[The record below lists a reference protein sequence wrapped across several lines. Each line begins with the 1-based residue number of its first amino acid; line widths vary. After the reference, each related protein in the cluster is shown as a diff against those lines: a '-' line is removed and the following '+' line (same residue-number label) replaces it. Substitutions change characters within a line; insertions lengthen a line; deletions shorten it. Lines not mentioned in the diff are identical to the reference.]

1 MVFRIEQEAEF
12 SSNPKIVGML
22 LARMKEI
29 EKENEQLKIKLRQK
43 CKTIDS
49 MKRDMQKSAEKTA
62 TNILRTVFTPGQ
74 VKKLISPSS
83 RRIVWT
89 LEDVRSAIALRS
101 VSSKAYVFL
110 REVQKI
116 PLPCIATLKKWVA
129 NFSLK
134 PGILREVVRIMDLQ
148 GQNLSTPEKL
158 TVLTFDEIYLAN
170 KIDLERREQKIYGP
184 HKTCQVVMVRGLF
197 SKWRQPIYYEYSKP
211 MTKEILLE
219 IVAVLYN
226 IGYIVVATTCDMGPT
241 NMSLWKELNIGIET
255 ENENKNYVK
264 KTMLLFTPN
273 RQLVKSVYVC

>member
-1 MVFRIEQEAEF
+1 MVFRIGQKAEF

-22 LARMKEI
+22 LARMKEM

-74 VKKLISPSS
+74 VKKLISPSRS

-116 PLPCIATLKKWVA
+116 PIALYR
-129 NFSLK
+129 N
-134 PGILREVVRIMDLQ
+134 
-148 GQNLSTPEKL
+148 
-158 TVLTFDEIYLAN
+158 
-170 KIDLERREQKIYGP
+170 
-184 HKTCQVVMVRGLF
+184 
-197 SKWRQPIYYEYSKP
+197 SKE
-211 MTKEILLE
+211 
-219 IVAVLYN
+219 
-226 IGYIVVATTCDMGPT
+226 MG
-241 NMSLWKELNIGIET
+241 
-255 ENENKNYVK
+255 
-264 KTMLLFTPN
+264 
-273 RQLVKSVYVC
+273 C